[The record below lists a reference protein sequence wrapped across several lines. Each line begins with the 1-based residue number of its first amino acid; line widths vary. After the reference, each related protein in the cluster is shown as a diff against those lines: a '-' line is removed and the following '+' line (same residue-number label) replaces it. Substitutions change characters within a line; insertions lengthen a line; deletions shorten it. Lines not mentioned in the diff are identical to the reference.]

1 MNPSDEKSEIECG
14 YLSINHKGEEL
25 CGDHVQVASGQ
36 NGDLTLVLADGLGS
50 GVEASILSTLTSTL
64 LSKMIEGGMSIEAG
78 VEALVKTLPCA
89 RDRGNVAYS
98 TFTVLKI
105 ERDFTATLYNFD
117 NPDPVFLRNGKIE
130 EPRYETFSIGGKTI
144 KKAKLYFDV
153 NDSLSMFSDGAMYAG
168 VGESLNFGWGRE
180 EIASYLAAL
189 SCPELSAKNLATLL
203 VDHCSLLYNKRPGD
217 DTTCLSVRRRARAK
231 VNLLVGPP
239 SNKEDDRATLESFFS
254 LPGKHIVCG
263 GTTCKLAASYLGSE
277 VKGDLDSLD
286 PDIPPYSE
294 IDGVDLAT
302 EGVITLNKVVTLAK
316 DYQQDNLAYF
326 TWSYRK
332 DGASLLAESLFQEAT
347 DITFYVG
354 CAVNS
359 AHQEEHGQ
367 ITFKMKMQVIDNLA
381 LELRKMGKTV
391 KVSYF

>member
-1 MNPSDEKSEIECG
+1 MRPSDEHSEIEFG
-14 YLSINHKGEEL
+14 YLSINHKDEEL
-25 CGDHVQVASGQ
+25 CGDHVQAVTG
-36 NGDLTLVLADGLGS
+36 NEGDLTLVLADGLGS
-50 GVEASILSTLTSTL
+50 GVEASILSTLTSTML
-64 LSKMIEGGMSIEAG
+64 AKMIEGGMSIDEG
-78 VEALVKTLPCA
+78 VEALAKTLPCA

-98 TFTVLKI
+98 TFTVLKV
-105 ERDFTATLYNFD
+105 EKDFSATLYNFD

-130 EPRYETFSIGGKTI
+130 EPNYETFLIGGKTI
-144 KKAKLYFDV
+144 KKAKLYFAL

-180 EIASYLAAL
+180 EIATYLSAL

-203 VDHCSLLYNKRPGD
+203 VDHCALLYNKRPGD
-217 DTTCLSVRRRARAK
+217 DTTCLCLRRRARSK

-239 SNKEDDRATLESFFS
+239 ANKEDDTKMLESFFA
-254 LPGKHIVCG
+254 LEGKHVVCG
-263 GTTCKLAASYLGSE
+263 GTTCKLAANYLGSSIR
-277 VKGDLDSLD
+277 GDLDSLD

-302 EGVITLNKVVTLAK
+302 EGIITLNKVVKLAI
-316 DYQQDNLAYF
+316 DYQKDNLAYF

-332 DGASLLAESLFQEAT
+332 DGASLLAETLFQEAT

-354 CAVNS
+354 CAVNN

-367 ITFKMKMQVIDNLA
+367 ITFKMKMQIIDNLA
-381 LELRKMGKTV
+381 AELKKMGKRVQIT
-391 KVSYF
+391 YF

>member
-1 MNPSDEKSEIECG
+1 MSPSDENSEIEYG

-25 CGDHVQVASGQ
+25 CGDHVQVVSGQ
-36 NGDLTLVLADGLGS
+36 EGDLTLVLADGLGS

-78 VEALVKTLPCA
+78 VEALAKTLPCA

-105 ERDFTATLYNFD
+105 EKDFTATLYNFD
-117 NPDPVFLRNGKIE
+117 NPDPVFLRNGKLE
-130 EPRYETFSIGGKTI
+130 EPIYETKEIGGKLI

-168 VGESLNFGWGRE
+168 VGESLNFGWGRD
-180 EIASYLAAL
+180 EIASYLGAL

-217 DTTCLSVRRRARAK
+217 DTTCLSVRRRERSK

-239 SNKEDDRATLESFFS
+239 ANKDDDRSTLESFFS

-263 GTTCKLAASYLGSE
+263 GTTCKLASEYLGSE
-277 VKGDLDSLD
+277 IKGDLDSLD

-302 EGVITLNKVVTLAK
+302 EGVITLNKVVTLAQ
-316 DYQQDNLAYF
+316 DYQKDNLAYF

-332 DGASLLAESLFQEAT
+332 DGASLLAETLFQEAT

-354 CAVNS
+354 CAVNA
-359 AHQEEHGQ
+359 AHQEANGK
-367 ITFKMKMQVIDNLA
+367 ITFKMKMQIIDNLA
-381 LELRKMGKTV
+381 LELKKMGKNV

>member
-1 MNPSDEKSEIECG
+1 MSPSDERSEIEYG

-25 CGDHVQVASGQ
+25 CGDHVQVSYGQ
-36 NGDLTLVLADGLGS
+36 DGSLTLVLADGLGS
-50 GVEASILSTLTSTL
+50 GVEASILSTLTSTM

-78 VEALVKTLPCA
+78 VEALAKTLPCA

-105 ERDFTATLYNFD
+105 EKDFSATLYNFD
-117 NPDPVFLRNGKIE
+117 NPDPVFLRNGVYEDVRYQSKI
-130 EPRYETFSIGGKTI
+130 IGGKRI
-144 KKAKLYFDV
+144 KKAKLYFGL
-153 NDSLSMFSDGAMYAG
+153 NDSISMFSDGAMYAG
-168 VGESLNFGWGRE
+168 VGESLNFGWGRD

-189 SCPELSAKNLATLL
+189 ASPLLSSKNLATLL

-217 DTTCLSVRRRARAK
+217 DTTCLSVRRRERSEA
-231 VNLLVGPP
+231 NLIVGPP
-239 SNKEDDRATLESFFS
+239 TKKEDDGKVLHSFFS

-263 GTTCKLAASYLGSE
+263 GTTCHLAARYLGSE
-277 VKGDLDSLD
+277 IRGELESLD

-294 IDGVDLAT
+294 IAGVDLAT
-302 EGVITLNKVVTLAK
+302 EGIITLNKVLALAK
-316 DYQQDNLAYF
+316 DYQKDNAAYF

-332 DGASLLAESLFQEAT
+332 DGASMLAESLFEEAT

-354 CAVNS
+354 CAVNE
-359 AHQEEHGQ
+359 AHQEEHGE
-367 ITFKMKMQVIDNLA
+367 ITFKMKMQIIDNLA
-381 LELRKMGKTV
+381 SELKRMGKRV